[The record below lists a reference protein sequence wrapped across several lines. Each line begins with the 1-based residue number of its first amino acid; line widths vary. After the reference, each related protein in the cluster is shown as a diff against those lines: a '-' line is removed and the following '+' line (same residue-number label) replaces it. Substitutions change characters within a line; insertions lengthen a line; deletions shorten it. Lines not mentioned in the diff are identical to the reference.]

1 MAYDEALDKTIWETE
16 KDLGEGHKFVVGIYC
31 YNEGTNKVGFK
42 RLAPVTRGD
51 REYSF
56 RKLGRLDANEAK
68 LINEALTEAITKM
81 SE

>member
-1 MAYDEALDKTIWETE
+1 MAYEEALDKTIWETE
-16 KDLGEGHKFVVGIYC
+16 KDLGEGHKIVVGVYC
-31 YNEGTNKVGFK
+31 YNEGIKKVGFK

-56 RKLGRLDANEAK
+56 RKLGRLTFEEAK
-68 LINEALTEAITKM
+68 LISEALPEAITKM